1 MTSHD
6 DPAQLPSVSTVRPAV
21 NMVTPIVVAVTTE
34 DDRYPRSRQIGIE
47 LARHADARLVLYDW
61 DAATVLGNPN
71 PTAWSADGPDG
82 EPPTEMGVAAL
93 EAAGRDTIASQ
104 VAEARRH
111 GVETAA
117 WLPSEPGAD
126 ALGAFVADR
135 GATAVVLPE
144 DLRSKGRLERLI
156 QGATDPAGAVRERSR
171 ARVVV
176 VPRPITG

>member
-1 MTSHD
+1 
-6 DPAQLPSVSTVRPAV
+6 
-21 NMVTPIVVAVTTE
+21 
-34 DDRYPRSRQIGIE
+34 
-47 LARHADARLVLYDW
+47 
-61 DAATVLGNPN
+61 
-71 PTAWSADGPDG
+71 
-82 EPPTEMGVAAL
+82 MGVAAL

-126 ALGAFVADR
+126 ALGAFVAER

-156 QGATDPAGAVRERSR
+156 EGATDPAGAVRERSR